1 MKIVLMILVFMGT
14 LFIFSLDAS
23 AYNTFKGAQCSGGAG
38 SSSAVCTQPATNP
51 LYGPDGVIAK
61 IANIVAWVAGTA
73 AIIVIVYAGIKYITS
88 GGEPE
93 KTRNAKNA
101 IVYALIGIAVIL
113 LSRVIIYF
121 MLNTL

>member
-1 MKIVLMILVFMGT
+1 MISV
-14 LFIFSLDAS
+14 IFVYSLDAS
-23 AYNTFKGAQCSGGAG
+23 AYNTYKGAQCGGGSG
-38 SSSAVCTQPATNP
+38 SSSAICTQPATNP
-51 LYGPDGVIAK
+51 IYGPDGVIAK
-61 IANIVAWVAGTA
+61 IANIVAWVAGAA

-101 IVYALIGIAVIL
+101 IVYALIGIAIIL
-113 LSRVIIYF
+113 LSRTIIYF